1 MLLAYAL
8 RRCADRADAH
18 DVVAETF
25 LVLWR
30 RLDDAPSDEETVL
43 WLYGIAR
50 RILANRQRAQLR
62 RQRLAARLTTLFT
75 EKAPDVEEIVSL
87 RLDVRAVIDAAL
99 SLHERDREI
108 LLLAAW
114 ERLST
119 AEIASVLGCSENA
132 AALRLHRARRR
143 LVELHRKETGRS
155 DHKNREWPQL
165 RRQDESGQ
173 G

>member
-1 MLLAYAL
+1 M
-8 RRCADRADAH
+8 RRCADSADAH
-18 DVVAETF
+18 DVVADTF

-30 RLDDAPSDEETVL
+30 RLDDAPSDEETIL

-50 RILANRQRAQLR
+50 RVLLNRQRADLR
-62 RQRLAARLTTLFT
+62 RKRLAARLKALPS
-75 EKAPDVEEIVSL
+75 EKLPDIEDLVSL
-87 RLDVRAVIDAAL
+87 RVDVRAVVDAVLAL
-99 SLHERDREI
+99 QAREQEI

-132 AALRLHRARRR
+132 AALRLHRARKR
-143 LVELHRKETGRS
+143 LVELHGKEIARC
-155 DHKNREWPQL
+155 DHMQGEWPQL
-165 RRQDESGQ
+165 RRQHEGGQ